1 MCRKGHNQLTE
12 LPAAINELKNL
23 KELNV
28 SNNKIVRPFSLS
40 ETLYSPVGVENTP
53 TRHPRPGSP
62 RAIHIREYP
71 TRTFA

>member
-1 MCRKGHNQLTE
+1 MSDKGHNQLTE

-40 ETLYSPVGVENTP
+40 ETSYSPVGVENTP
-53 TRHPRPGSP
+53 ARHPRPGKP
-62 RAIHIREYP
+62 RAIHIRQYP